1 MSLVQGAQAQEVVK
15 YEPNQLMLSERS
27 DFGGLLVVWVFLML
41 LLMGMVAGYQ
51 VCMID
56 RATQTEPDDVQLE
69 DLTIEAMR
77 ERARRLRL
85 VGVSKSHKGE
95 LAAAIRKVERRWQQ
109 S

>member
-1 MSLVQGAQAQEVVK
+1 M
-15 YEPNQLMLSERS
+15 
-27 DFGGLLVVWVFLML
+27 